1 MTLRTYPSVFPSLA
15 ATVRRNPSVFPL
27 NVEVTELPKFVLGA
41 ISMATEAKTE
51 AATQTAAPAAANP
64 APLGLFSF
72 ASTTLVLSA
81 ANAGFSGVDVH
92 GALSMALFVG
102 GLAQLLVGMWE
113 FKGGN
118 TFGGV
123 AFSSYGVFWL
133 SFWAFFSIGANGPT
147 AVDSTGAATAAQYNV
162 AWYLLCWTIVTG
174 VLLLGTLRLNLG
186 LVVVFLLLF
195 ITFLLLTIADF
206 NGTSHDI
213 GGWFGIATAIAAYY
227 VGAAGVL
234 SSVGWKLLP
243 VGGPIM
249 KG

>member
-1 MTLRTYPSVFPSLA
+1 
-15 ATVRRNPSVFPL
+15 
-27 NVEVTELPKFVLGA
+27 
-41 ISMATEAKTE
+41 MATEAGTKV
-51 AATQTAAPAAANP
+51 ATQTATRPAMADP

-81 ANAGFSGVDVH
+81 ANAQLGGVDVH
-92 GALSMALFVG
+92 GALTLALFVG
-102 GLAQLLVGMWE
+102 GLAQVLAGMWE
-113 FKGGN
+113 FRNGN

-133 SFWAFFSIGANGPT
+133 SFWAFFTIGPDGPVTLDANGKIT
-147 AVDSTGAATAAQYNV
+147 AATQYNV

-174 VLLLGTLRLNLG
+174 VLLLGTLRLNMG
-186 LVVVFLLLF
+186 LVIVFLLLF
-195 ITFLLLTIADF
+195 ITFLLLTIGEFSGSSSA
-206 NGTSHDI
+206 I

-227 VGAAGVL
+227 VGASGL
-234 SSVGWKLLP
+234 LKSVGGIKLP

>member
-1 MTLRTYPSVFPSLA
+1 
-15 ATVRRNPSVFPL
+15 
-27 NVEVTELPKFVLGA
+27 
-41 ISMATEAKTE
+41 MATEAKTE
-51 AATQTAAPAAANP
+51 TATQTAAAAVANP

-81 ANAGFSGVDVH
+81 ANAQLGGLGDVGV
-92 GALSMALFVG
+92 GTALALALFVG

-133 SFWAFFSIGANGPT
+133 SFWAIFHLESQLPKG
-147 AVDSTGAATAAQYNV
+147 STGPHAV

-174 VLLLGTLRLNLG
+174 ILLLGTLRLNLG
-186 LVVVFLLLF
+186 LVVVFALLF
-195 ITFLLLTIADF
+195 ITFLLLTIGEF
-206 NGTSHDI
+206 NGSTDASVA
-213 GGWFGIATAIAAYY
+213 GWFGIATAIAAYY
-227 VGAAGVL
+227 VGASGLLA
-234 SSVGWKLLP
+234 SVGWKLLP

-249 KG
+249 RG

>member
-1 MTLRTYPSVFPSLA
+1 
-15 ATVRRNPSVFPL
+15 
-27 NVEVTELPKFVLGA
+27 
-41 ISMATEAKTE
+41 MATEAETKV
-51 AATQTAAPAAANP
+51 ATQTAAPAVANP

-81 ANAGFSGVDVH
+81 ANAQLGGTGAVGVRT
-92 GALSMALFVG
+92 ALALALFVG

-113 FKGGN
+113 FKAGN

-133 SFWAFFSIGANGPT
+133 SFWAINHLESQLP
-147 AVDSTGAATAAQYNV
+147 AATAGTYGG
-162 AWYLLCWTIVTG
+162 AWYLLCWAIVTG
-174 VLLLGTLRLNLG
+174 ILLLGTLRLNMG

-195 ITFLLLTIADF
+195 ITFLLLCIGDF
-206 NGTSHDI
+206 SGSTDASVA
-213 GGWFGIATAIAAYY
+213 GWFGIATALAAYY

-234 SSVGWKLLP
+234 ASVGGFKLP